1 MAYETILQKFRDYY
15 PEGTKEELKKKI
27 NSLRTSFRKELKK
40 IKDSSRSG
48 AGADEIYEPSLWCF
62 DALWFLS
69 DHETPASSR
78 STIQST
84 EEIEDDQEGTTV
96 QDRVNESTNLHPVPA
111 QPAKRKKL
119 AKVSN
124 RLDELIALACEH
136 LQRPENE
143 FLTMAKAWANDLSK
157 MDPKQLLLAKKGIN
171 DIIFEG
177 LCGNL
182 HRQSVQIHPIPQETR
197 CWTPSS
203 DTCEYAP
210 SPYGSHSNP
219 PISSTMGHHSDY
231 RDAVPHLYPNMA
243 ARN

>member
-1 MAYETILQKFRDYY
+1 FQID
-15 PEGTKEELKKKI
+15 
-27 NSLRTSFRKELKK
+27 
-40 IKDSSRSG
+40 
-48 AGADEIYEPSLWCF
+48 
-62 DALWFLS
+62 
-69 DHETPASSR
+69 
-78 STIQST
+78 
-84 EEIEDDQEGTTV
+84 DDQEGTTIH
-96 QDRVNESTNLHPVPA
+96 DRINESTNLHPVPA

-124 RLDELIALACEH
+124 RKDELKALACEH
-136 LQRPENE
+136 LQKPENE

-203 DTCEYAP
+203 DTSEYAP

-231 RDAVPHLYPNMA
+231 RDALPHQYPNMA
-243 ARN
+243 ARNYTPVSHSLVKDNSGNPVDGTLDAGRYFGNFNPNA